1 MSYETSVADA
11 VRQFWAVQRSQ
22 QRRRSRTRSSDLGRQ
37 RVVGGKHMAGFEA
50 VLADSLL
57 EAGIPL
63 DAVITAGSSDRTL
76 PGYFRA
82 TKRWDLLVVSGSRVL
97 AAIELKSISSS
108 FGNNLN
114 NRAEEAIGSTTDF
127 ATAFREGTLG
137 NVHRPWIGYV
147 LVMVAKSGTGGSL
160 HPVRVD
166 SPHIEPRAEFVD
178 ASYIDRGEQL
188 CRALVQERL
197 CDAAWLLV
205 TSVEHGPDGEFSEPA
220 PDLAGGPFIRLL
232 SGHVR
237 ALVE

>member
-1 MSYETSVADA
+1 MSYETDIADA
-11 VRQFWAVQRSQ
+11 VKQFWAVQRAQ
-22 QRRRSRTRSSDLGRQ
+22 GRRRSRSRSGDPGRQ

-50 VLADSLL
+50 VLADSLVEVGL
-57 EAGIPL
+57 PR
-63 DAVITAGSSDRTL
+63 DSVITAGSADRTL

-108 FGNNLN
+108 FANNLN
-114 NRAEEAIGSTTDF
+114 NRAEEAIGSATDF
-127 ATAFREGTLG
+127 ATAFREGTFG
-137 NVHRPWIGYV
+137 KVHRPWIGYV
-147 LVMVAKSGTGGSL
+147 LVMVAKPGTGGSL

-166 SPHIEPRAEFVD
+166 SPRIEPRAEFVD
-178 ASYIDRGEQL
+178 ASYVDRGEQL

-205 TSVEHGPDGEFSEPA
+205 TSAEGGPDGDFSEPA
-220 PDLAGGPFIRLL
+220 PDLAGEPFIALL

-237 ALVE
+237 ALLG